1 MKKIFTLLTAFA
13 MTATFA
19 SAEIFTVKGP
29 NDGIIG
35 QGAVLDNTGSA
46 IVVTSI
52 SATTAKNKD
61 MKTGTEKFPDGTL
74 ANTFCMKSTKLR
86 LGAAPTVENPDGT
99 VYDGCTAFKIVVN
112 EDIKSLNL
120 YAEGAP
126 ASAANKPRAFSLF
139 NRATGEIE
147 TKSFAILKGE
157 GSIVAGTN
165 IGYIATWTDVAVG
178 EYTLYVT
185 GFGAGFC
192 GITYETAGAPAPIS
206 WSENSTTIQLGS
218 EYTLPTFS
226 NTDPEIAVSFVSSN
240 PEVATVSESGEIS
253 LVGNG
258 VGIAVITATYEGEKY
273 DKTEVSCEI
282 TVVSTVDPE
291 FAFSAAEVTVNF
303 GGDMSSLPTLVMSE
317 DIAASDVTYS
327 VTPAGI
333 AEVKDGIINVLAA
346 GKATITATFAGNDKY
361 SSATATCVVTALPQ
375 KEIKVGEVVLAIGEI
390 GDLVEYTDKNGNPAT
405 KYVVAAGT
413 NIFDDANITVTN
425 ISATLRANDSKNIC
439 GADMTNYIQVRN
451 QNEDNTELTI
461 TPKANMEFVVY
472 GRLQDKSTDQP
483 VIQNTKNFALNE
495 SGSALNSTMHFSEW
509 LVGGAEK
516 PYEYFLMAQSFA
528 LEAGKTYTLTAGGFG
543 FRLYGFSYTA
553 EAPAEIAAPTHN
565 QEGETVK
572 VNGSQEVVFTPAADH
587 HVVYTYFEAATAPEG
602 GVETQAAAETV
613 EHEGKTFT
621 LAADNKVTVDKS
633 GTLHYFAMD
642 PETGVKSP
650 INTIAFDVTTGIADI
665 DVDSENAPVEYF
677 NMQGIR
683 VANPQ
688 NGLYIRRQG
697 NKVEKIYVK

>member
-61 MKTGTEKFPDGTL
+61 MLKTANDKFADGTL
-74 ANTFCMKSTKLR
+74 ANAFCKSSIKFR
-86 LGAAPTVENPDGT
+86 LDAAPTVENPDGT
-99 VYDGCTAFKIVVN
+99 ANAGSTAFKIVVN
-112 EDIKSLNL
+112 EDIKALNL
-120 YAEGAP
+120 YAE
-126 ASAANKPRAFSLF
+126 AAAGKRSFNLF
-139 NRATGEIE
+139 NRATGEIT
-147 TKSFAILKGE
+147 TKSFTTVKGTDPA
-157 GSIVAGTN
+157 VAGTN
-165 IGYIATWTDVAVG
+165 IGYIATWSDVVAG
-178 EYTLYVT
+178 EYTLYLT
-185 GFGAGFC
+185 GFGGGFC
-192 GITYETAGAPAPIS
+192 GITYETAGSPAPIS
-206 WSENSTTIQLGS
+206 WSEKSQTIQLGS

-240 PEVATVSESGEIS
+240 PEVATVSENGKIS
-253 LVGNG
+253 LAGNG
-258 VGIAVITATYEGEKY
+258 VGTAVITATYEGEKY

-291 FAFSAAEVTVNF
+291 FAFSAAEATVNF

-375 KEIKVGEVVLAIGEI
+375 KEIKVGEVILAIGAI
-390 GDLVEYTDKNGNPAT
+390 GDDVDSGKKDNEGNVIY
-405 KYVVAAGT
+405 KSIVAAGT

-425 ISATLRANDSKNIC
+425 VSATLRANDSKNIC

-451 QNEDNTELTI
+451 QNAENTELTI

-472 GRLQDKSTDQP
+472 GRLQDKSADQP
-483 VIQNTKNFALNE
+483 VIQNTKNFTLNE
-495 SGSALNSTMHFSEW
+495 SGSALKSTMHFSEW

-516 PYEYFLMAQSFA
+516 PYEYFLMGQSFT

-587 HVVYTYFEAATAPEG
+587 HVVYTYFEAATAPE
-602 GVETQAAAETV
+602 VETLAADETV

-621 LAADNKVTVDKS
+621 LATDNKVTVDKS

-642 PETGVKSP
+642 PETKATSP
-650 INTIAFDVTTGIADI
+650 VNTIAFDVTTGIADI

-697 NKVEKIYVK
+697 NKVEKVYVK